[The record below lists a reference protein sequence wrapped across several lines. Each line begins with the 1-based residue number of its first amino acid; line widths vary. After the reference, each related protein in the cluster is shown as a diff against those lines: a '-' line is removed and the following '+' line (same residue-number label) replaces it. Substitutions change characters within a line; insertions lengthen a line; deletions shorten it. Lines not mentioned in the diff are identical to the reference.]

1 MTRWNIIVAAFD
13 RDLSAA
19 DGIKRRLQAAWS
31 IEPEPSFTLSSVED
45 LRPPHLAQPAAV
57 VLVCDYALKQTRV
70 LPFLTA
76 LEEASVGVLALLD
89 GKPGPSNPF
98 DFAGALVLAKD
109 TNPAVICATLKG
121 MLHRQQ
127 TVVHLRREAALAR
140 RSHGGIEGEIARMHE
155 ELQLAAIVQRDFLPR
170 KIPKLHGV
178 EFAALWRPTSY
189 VSGDIYDISRLDHD
203 HIGVFIADAVGHGV
217 PAALMTMVI
226 ARSLTM
232 KEIGYSSYRIIPP
245 SEVLAQLNADLI
257 QRQGRTTRFATAVYA
272 LVNCRSRVVCLAGAG
287 HPPPIYLP
295 ADRPSELL
303 ETSGGLLGVFEDE
316 TYEQIELDL
325 AVDDRILFH
334 SDGFEQAFPPARADS
349 YQRRLPTKKYR
360 EEFERLTALTTATEM
375 VEAIG
380 RRIDSQSGSLHL
392 ADDLS
397 LICLHAGPLPTRAT
411 DDDKEEVGS
420 VGGPER
426 APTATP

>member
-1 MTRWNIIVAAFD
+1 MTRWNVIVAAFD

-19 DGIKRRLQAAWS
+19 DRIKQRLEAAWRL
-31 IEPEPSFTLSSVED
+31 EPKPTFTVSWADD
-45 LRPPHLAQPAAV
+45 LRPPHIAQPAAV
-57 VLVCDYALKQTRV
+57 VLVSEHTIGQTKALP
-70 LPFLTA
+70 LLTA

-89 GKPGPSNPF
+89 GEPRPSDPF
-98 DFAGALVLAKD
+98 GFAGALVRARD
-109 TNPAVICATLKG
+109 TDPAVLCATLQG

-127 TVVHLRREAALAR
+127 AVVHLRREASLTR
-140 RSHGGIEGEIARMHE
+140 RFHGGLEGEIARMRD
-155 ELQLAAIVQRDFLPR
+155 ELQLAAIVQREFLPR
-170 KIPKLHGV
+170 KIPALHGV

-203 HIGVFIADAVGHGV
+203 HVGVFIADAVGHGV

-272 LVNCRSRVVCLAGAG
+272 LVNCRSRVVSLAGAG

-295 ADRPSELL
+295 ADRPSQLL

-316 TYEQIELDL
+316 TYEQIELEL
-325 AVDDRILFH
+325 AVDDCILFH
-334 SDGFEQAFPPARADS
+334 SDGFEQAFPHARADT

-360 EEFERLTALTTATEM
+360 EEFDRLTALTSAAEM
-375 VEAIG
+375 IEALG
-380 RRIDSQSGSLHL
+380 RRIDSQSGSLNL
-392 ADDLS
+392 VDDLS
-397 LICLHAGPLPTRAT
+397 LICLKAGPLPTPETTGDEEKEIVSAT
-411 DDDKEEVGS
+411 GD
-420 VGGPER
+420 R
-426 APTATP
+426 TAPQ